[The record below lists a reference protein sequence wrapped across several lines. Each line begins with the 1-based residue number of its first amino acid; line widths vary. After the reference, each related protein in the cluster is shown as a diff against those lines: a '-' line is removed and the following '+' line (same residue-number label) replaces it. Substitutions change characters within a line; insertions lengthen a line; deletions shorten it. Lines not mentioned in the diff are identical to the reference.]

1 MAARGRA
8 GGGWRGRDRM
18 HSGPRRG
25 GAVLS
30 RRFFCERA
38 GRGRGRAGGDRSR
51 LAHCCVPVVRQ
62 RCAAA
67 RQRCDRSRR
76 RRRQLSA
83 GSVSTRRRRSA
94 RGARLAPLRRN
105 TRGEPLPG
113 RSAARGRCTR
123 TIALDGLA
131 TDMTL
136 RTPWRAA
143 ERRLRRMMA
152 IARIETLR
160 LTRDRVAISL
170 IALVPAVQ
178 LNLFGY
184 AVTLDPKNG
193 PIAIAGSDASSV
205 DRAAR
210 VVGETGYFKIIGEAL
225 PSGAAERMVVAG
237 QALVGI
243 ELPPSPDEEE
253 AGGTPVRARVVVD
266 ATDPGA
272 VRPALAALETAYWQ
286 KRATTVSLDDRPS
299 ADVRAL
305 YNPQRRT
312 AWTIVPG
319 LVGVI
324 VMISMLMLGALT
336 LVRERERGGWEPLLA
351 TPAHRLVALVATL
364 CPYIVIGTVQ
374 GVVAVGLTQLLFDLP
389 ARGGIWALLAAA
401 PVYATANLILGFA
414 FSALPESQMQAM
426 QGAVFFYLPS
436 MLLSGFMFPF
446 HGMPCWARGVGDGLP
461 LTHFVSAAGGAL
473 LQGQDVGVGAHRV

>member
-1 MAARGRA
+1 MN
-8 GGGWRGRDRM
+8 
-18 HSGPRRG
+18 
-25 GAVLS
+25 
-30 RRFFCERA
+30 F
-38 GRGRGRAGGDRSR
+38 
-51 LAHCCVPVVRQ
+51 
-62 RCAAA
+62 
-67 RQRCDRSRR
+67 
-76 RRRQLSA
+76 
-83 GSVSTRRRRSA
+83 
-94 RGARLAPLRRN
+94 
-105 TRGEPLPG
+105 
-113 RSAARGRCTR
+113 
-123 TIALDGLA
+123 
-131 TDMTL
+131 

-152 IARIETLR
+152 VARIETLR

-178 LNLFGY
+178 IILFGY
-184 AVTLDPKNG
+184 AVNLDPKNV

-205 DRAAR
+205 ERAAR
-210 VVGETGYFKIIGEAL
+210 VVGETGYFKIVGEAL

-243 ELPPSPDEEE
+243 ELPPSPDEGEDGS
-253 AGGTPVRARVVVD
+253 APVRARVVVD

-286 KRATTVSLDDRPS
+286 KRATTFSLDDRPS
-299 ADVRAL
+299 VDVDWL

-336 LVRERERGGWEPLLA
+336 LVRERERGSWESLLA
-351 TPAHRLVALVATL
+351 TPVDALDALVGKL
-364 CPYIVIGTVQ
+364 SPYIVIGTVQ

-414 FSALPESQMQAM
+414 FSALAESQMQAM

-446 HGMPCWARGVGDGLP
+446 QGMPGWARGIGDVLP
-461 LTHFVSAAGGAL
+461 LTHFVSAARGVL
-473 LQGQDVGVGAHRV
+473 LKGQDAAFVAQEMWPVALFGLVAAALALAAYRRRID